1 MGKETGKVEKYKAK
15 LEQYEKEKEKIAKI
29 FDIDKVL
36 EDAAQIKEAYVEELD
51 MKVRYGPLTIDDLGD
66 VMKVKTDEEKAVVM
80 LYKMLSKADSKV
92 TLEKVKALP
101 IDVATAILSKISMA
115 PFQTLK
121 RLQDGSKQTATPN
134 YTA

>member
-1 MGKETGKVEKYKAK
+1 MGKEKGKVEKYKAR
-15 LEQYEKEKEKIAKI
+15 LEQYEKEKEKIAKV

-36 EDAAQIKEAYVEELD
+36 EDAAKIKEAYVEELD
-51 MKVRYGPLTIDDLGD
+51 MKVRYGPLTVGDLGD
-66 VMKVKTDEEKAVVM
+66 VMKAKTDEEKAVVM
-80 LYKMLSKADSKV
+80 LYKMLAKADSKV

-101 IDVATAILSKISMA
+101 IEVATAILGKISAA

-121 RLQDGSKQTATPN
+121 RLQDGSKRTDTPN